1 MNPMHARSSLLSITL
16 ALAGCTTAAP
26 PVDAAIVDSGLAD
39 ASLGSP
45 SIILAGG
52 GSLVAS
58 AGDVLHLDVVLVS
71 LSGTQTPLPAGA
83 VIEWTAP
90 PQVTA
95 LASGSMPLVSNLPAP
110 GLHPTGFFLQNR
122 EHYTDAQ
129 LAGVLF
135 VTSAGPT
142 SGGTLTVDAHVVAT
156 NIDAHVSATIPVGAV
171 PGGDAATGQAY
182 YAANCASCHGARG
195 EGNAAPGLNHA
206 TGNVASDP
214 EWNAALF
221 ASVTRAD
228 LDNFGVSEG
237 PGMPLWLTTP
247 AASGALL
254 DTQHLVDVYAWLL
267 TQD

>member
-1 MNPMHARSSLLSITL
+1 MNPMHVRSSLLSITL

-26 PVDAAIVDSGLAD
+26 PVDAAIADSGLAD

-52 GSLVAS
+52 GSLVAN

-83 VIEWTAP
+83 VVEWTAP

-135 VTSAGPT
+135 VTSAGT
-142 SGGTLTVDAHVVAT
+142 VMGGITVDAHIVAT

-171 PGGDAATGQAY
+171 PGGDAATGQSY
-182 YAANCASCHGARG
+182 FAANCASCHGPRG
-195 EGNAAPGLNHA
+195 EGNTAPGLNHA

-214 EWNAALF
+214 QWNSALF

-237 PGMPLWLTTP
+237 PGMPLWLVTP
-247 AASGALL
+247 AADGALL
-254 DTQHLVDVYAWLL
+254 STQHLVDVYAWLL